1 LNARNALIVHTLYSV
16 TKEAEREVEG
26 SAWPVLIA
34 RSDALLDALYSILA
48 QAREAHAAVVPK
60 GAKHDERDPQ
70 AVLDSASEASTRVEL
85 ARNVIIVLAEMADP
99 ANSRDAPELGA
110 SWAEGVV
117 INKPWLV
124 DELVRVM
131 AAGASEDVVREAVRT
146 KTLLSS
152 SSEDKRDKS
161 VLVADAAPMRLSASA
176 DPSAK
181 TPARFAFSKT
191 NADASDAGNAFP
203 LSSVATEPEP
213 ETDSETE
220 NAHLGG
226 MAFDCAHIAAA
237 AVFGLLSWD
246 KSMKAFLE
254 RESEKDSGLPSAGAL
269 IARALALMS
278 DAWKPDPKKKR
289 ARAF

>member
-1 LNARNALIVHTLYSV
+1 
-16 TKEAEREVEG
+16 
-26 SAWPVLIA
+26 VLIA

-131 AAGASEDVVREAVRT
+131 AAGASEDGRARSGPNKNAFVVFVRRQ
-146 KTLLSS
+146 
-152 SSEDKRDKS
+152 KRQKRS
-161 VLVADAAPMRLSASA
+161 RRGRGADA
-176 DPSAK
+176 
-181 TPARFAFSKT
+181 
-191 NADASDAGNAFP
+191 P
-203 LSSVATEPEP
+203 LGVGGSLG
-213 ETDSETE
+213 E
-220 NAHLGG
+220 NPGEVR
-226 MAFDCAHIAAA
+226 
-237 AVFGLLSWD
+237 VF
-246 KSMKAFLE
+246 E
-254 RESEKDSGLPSAGAL
+254 N
-269 IARALALMS
+269 
-278 DAWKPDPKKKR
+278 KR
-289 ARAF
+289 RRIRRG